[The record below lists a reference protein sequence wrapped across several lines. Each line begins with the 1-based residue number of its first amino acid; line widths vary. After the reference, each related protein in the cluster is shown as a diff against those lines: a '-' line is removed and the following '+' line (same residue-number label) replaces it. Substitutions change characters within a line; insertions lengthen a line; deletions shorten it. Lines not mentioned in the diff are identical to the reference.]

1 MTSISTPLVTSTNSV
16 YSPGR
21 VTSSLTTGPEPS
33 YSSTSSELGSSNP
46 TASAATQLVGTSVH
60 TTQATVRDTRQYE
73 WETTSTAISTETV
86 TSSTMY
92 NNLSQSSQPG
102 TMCTEVPSVST
113 SMLTLPCQAYSCPRQ
128 EHSFL
133 THVINSRATSTVT
146 DSYHANSVSDGTVT
160 DRYHPNTVSDGE
172 DVPSPAPS
180 TDREEIQS
188 IQKGERYLQQEVF
201 SETLAAMDPERQAS
215 LGDTLQEFI
224 LDCQYRGVTCSTR

>member
-1 MTSISTPLVTSTNSV
+1 M
-16 YSPGR
+16 
-21 VTSSLTTGPEPS
+21 
-33 YSSTSSELGSSNP
+33 
-46 TASAATQLVGTSVH
+46 
-60 TTQATVRDTRQYE
+60 
-73 WETTSTAISTETV
+73 
-86 TSSTMY
+86 
-92 NNLSQSSQPG
+92 
-102 TMCTEVPSVST
+102 ST

-160 DRYHPNTVSDGE
+160 DSYYDNTVSDGTVTDSYHDNTVSDGE

-180 TDREEIQS
+180 TGREEIQS

-201 SETLAAMDPERQAS
+201 SETLAAMDPETQAS